1 MQQIPR
7 RSVTLVLADA
17 RSGNSR
23 RAPHLAGQ
31 PRRVISVAAAKLSV
45 SMKRL
50 VYLASLLGM
59 LAIPCIASRTLIDEL
74 GRKVVVPDHPHRVIC
89 LMPSVTD
96 TVFAL
101 GAGDDVVGISD
112 YTEYPAEA
120 LKKPSVGDLISPS
133 IETILALHPDLVIGV
148 QPTGPMESI
157 EQLERLGVPVFLVS
171 PHGLAGIMHSVATIG
186 EALNRKPQADTL
198 VARLQHRVD
207 AVRERTQGLPRP
219 KVFMPIWYDPIITIG
234 KHAFTTEI
242 IEAAGAHSVTDDLT
256 TDWPQISLEILI
268 ARAPEALVLVRGG
281 KTTLTVLQSRPGWS
295 SVPAVQQRRVF
306 YVDGRIDFPSP
317 VAIDALEDLARQF
330 HP

>member
-1 MQQIPR
+1 VNVWLANGGARQRMYCVLTLI
-7 RSVTLVLADA
+7 VT
-17 RSGNSR
+17 
-23 RAPHLAGQ
+23 
-31 PRRVISVAAAKLSV
+31 
-45 SMKRL
+45 
-50 VYLASLLGM
+50 
-59 LAIPCIASRTLIDEL
+59 LAIPCAASRTLTDEL

-112 YTEYPAEA
+112 YTKYPAEA
-120 LKKPSVGDLISPS
+120 LKKPSVGDLIKPS

-148 QPTGPMESI
+148 QPMGPMEST

-171 PHGLAGIMHSVATIG
+171 PHGIAGILHSVESIG
-186 EALNRKPQADTL
+186 QALNRTPQADALT
-198 VARLQHRVD
+198 ANLQHRVD
-207 AVRERTQGLPRP
+207 AVRVRTKGLPEP
-219 KVFMPIWYDPIITIG
+219 TVFMPIWYDPIITIG

-242 IEAAGAHSVTDDLT
+242 IEAAGARSVTDDLS
-256 TDWPQISLEILI
+256 TDWPQMSLEVVL

-281 KTTLTVLQSRPGWS
+281 KTTLEVLQSRPGWS
-295 SVPAVQQRRVF
+295 SVPAVKARRVY

-317 VAIDALEDLARQF
+317 VAIDALEDLAKQF